1 MPWGDLSGKTTC
13 RSSWHLSQHEAKPER
28 GLLQF
33 SLSGRYAQLT

>member
-1 MPWGDLSGKTTC
+1 MPWGHLLGKTTR

-33 SLSGRYAQLT
+33 SLSGRYAQPT